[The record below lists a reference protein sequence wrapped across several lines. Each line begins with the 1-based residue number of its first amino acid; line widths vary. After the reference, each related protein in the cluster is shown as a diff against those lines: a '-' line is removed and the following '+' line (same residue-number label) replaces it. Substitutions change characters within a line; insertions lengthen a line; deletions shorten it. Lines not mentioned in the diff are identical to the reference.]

1 MAPHGPEKMLAF
13 IEVERLRSAQAV
25 VGFKDANPDAQVD
38 TSIFQEFIRNEQNRI
53 IAARDLFWPGR
64 PDVQHW
70 SLLKDVQARGKART
84 TCHPSLRCCR
94 SWGPPNP
101 VNPLTL
107 QNLYSAFL
115 IGYPHFGQAVA

>member
-70 SLLKDVQARGKART
+70 SLLKMSKRVEKLGLLAILHSGVAGVGAHRT
-84 TCHPSLRCCR
+84 L
-94 SWGPPNP
+94 
-101 VNPLTL
+101 
-107 QNLYSAFL
+107 
-115 IGYPHFGQAVA
+115 